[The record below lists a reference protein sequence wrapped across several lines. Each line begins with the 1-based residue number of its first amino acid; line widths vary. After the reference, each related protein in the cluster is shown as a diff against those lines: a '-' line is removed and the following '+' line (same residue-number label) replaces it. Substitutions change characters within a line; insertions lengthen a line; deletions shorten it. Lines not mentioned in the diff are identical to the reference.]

1 MKAYNYAEEII
12 KDNDEWYQGKNIADE
27 IEPKEKIVNDQD
39 QHITLN
45 MEEDEN
51 DADEG
56 FQAFEEGIR
65 NDNISTEEEK
75 ENIKR
80 FLKKE

>member
-27 IEPKEKIVNDQD
+27 IEPEEKIVNEQDQD
-39 QHITLN
+39 ITLN
-45 MEEDEN
+45 MEEDKN